1 MEAATRPHARPDAD
15 DVSLVP
21 FTETH
26 LAGAHKLSADLRW
39 PFRLE
44 DWAFALTV
52 GRGYILLRDGA
63 VIGSAVWF
71 PFGETHASVGMIIV
85 TDAEQG
91 RGYGALL
98 FDKLLQAA
106 EGRSILLN
114 ATPEGRGLYER
125 RGFRPIG
132 TIEQR
137 QGVLPGRHEAP
148 PEEIVRPMRP
158 EDFDAVLRLDRE
170 ATGRER
176 APMMRALVEAGE
188 TFVSLADGEPTG
200 YAISR
205 VFGRGH
211 VVGPVVAQGPAE
223 ARALIEAAL
232 SRLQGRFV
240 RIDPPADTGLS
251 PWLDEI
257 GLLEVSDA
265 LTMVRGTI
273 EPAGPARLFA
283 LANQSFL

>member
-1 MEAATRPHARPDAD
+1 MEAATRTHARPEAGE
-15 DVSLVP
+15 VSLVP
-21 FTETH
+21 FTEKH
-26 LAGAHKLSADLRW
+26 LAGAHKLSLDLRW

-52 GRGYILLRDGA
+52 GQGYILERDGA

-71 PFGETHASVGMIIV
+71 PYGETHASVGMIIV
-85 TDAEQG
+85 TGAEQG
-91 RGYGALL
+91 RGFGALL
-98 FDKLLQAA
+98 FDKLLEAA
-106 EGRSILLN
+106 KGRSILLN

-132 TIEQR
+132 KIEQR
-137 QGVLPGRHEAP
+137 QGVLPGRHQAP
-148 PEEIVRPMRP
+148 PEDLVRAMRP
-158 EDFDAVLRLDRE
+158 EDFETVAALDRA

-176 APMMRALVEAGE
+176 TAMLRRLVDAGE
-188 TFVSLADGEPTG
+188 TFVSFTDGRPTG

-205 VFGRGH
+205 LFGRGH
-211 VVGPVVAQGPAE
+211 VVGPVVAQDPAE

-232 SRLQGRFV
+232 SRLEGRFV

-251 PWLDEI
+251 LWLDEI
-257 GLLEVSDA
+257 GLPEVSDA
-265 LTMVRGTI
+265 LTMVLGEN

>member
-1 MEAATRPHARPDAD
+1 MQAASVPQARPDAD
-15 DVSLVP
+15 NVLLQP
-21 FTETH
+21 FTEKH
-26 LAGAHKLSADLRW
+26 LAGAHKLSVDLRW

-52 GRGYILLRDGA
+52 GRGFILERDGA

-71 PFGETHASVGMIIV
+71 PYGETHASVGMIIV

-91 RGYGALL
+91 RGYGARLL
-98 FDKLLQAA
+98 DKLLEAA

-137 QGVLPGRHEAP
+137 QGVLPGRHETP
-148 PEEIVRPMRP
+148 HESIVRPMRA
-158 EDFDAVLRLDRE
+158 EDFEAVLRLDRE

-176 APMMRALVEAGE
+176 TPMMRALVEAGE
-188 TFVSLADGEPTG
+188 TFVSLADGQPTG

-205 VFGRGH
+205 TFGRGH
-211 VVGPVVAQGPAE
+211 VVGPVVATDPEA

-257 GLLEVSDA
+257 GLPEVSDA
-265 LTMVRGTI
+265 LTMVRGMI